1 MKKTALTLAFILTL
15 CSFTACGNTSGS
27 EAEKASTP
35 ASSAAESSEEA
46 TETTEAEE
54 TTETETTTEA
64 EAEDTTTTAAAD
76 DEADA
81 DADAEEEKTPAAENT
96 NFKRGK
102 VDGDVYTSEFAG
114 LKFTA
119 PEGWVFAKD
128 EYILSMMNIGLDVT
142 GNDINKALLDQ
153 VAIYDAMCTE
163 QSTGQSII
171 VEFENLAKEVPD
183 PDKFTVEDYFDAVD
197 KQLSNLS
204 GISFTKTGD
213 VEDVTL
219 AGQDFK
225 RVTYKAE
232 VNGITMEQV
241 YYVKRV
247 ENFMLGI
254 IASNGTSDTDM
265 TTFEKNFEALS

>member
-1 MKKTALTLAFILTL
+1 MLNIKK
-15 CSFTACGNTSGS
+15 
-27 EAEKASTP
+27 
-35 ASSAAESSEEA
+35 
-46 TETTEAEE
+46 
-54 TTETETTTEA
+54 
-64 EAEDTTTTAAAD
+64 
-76 DEADA
+76 
-81 DADAEEEKTPAAENT
+81 
-96 NFKRGK
+96 
-102 VDGDVYTSEFAG
+102 
-114 LKFTA
+114 
-119 PEGWVFAKD
+119 
-128 EYILSMMNIGLDVT
+128 
-142 GNDINKALLDQ
+142 
-153 VAIYDAMCTE
+153 
-163 QSTGQSII
+163 
-171 VEFENLAKEVPD
+171 
-183 PDKFTVEDYFDAVD
+183 DAVD